1 MHRKTDEKT
10 TYDYNIYKIP
20 VEKSE
25 DFKKFL
31 SERSF
36 DEIELKKDL
45 IQEANGFNFDLM
57 FCDKDNRKGSP
68 WVKLLSSCSEEDLTQ
83 DLKIYGAALICTGK
97 ESCYVV
103 SYGNAHFYCL
113 RRNKKCCKKPFEI
126 GFDAR

>member
-83 DLKIYGAALICTGK
+83 KNIWCSFDLYRKRILLCNI
-97 ESCYVV
+97 
-103 SYGNAHFYCL
+103 L
-113 RRNKKCCKKPFEI
+113 WKCPFL
-126 GFDAR
+126 FK